1 MTPLIGVYEK
11 ALDTRGSVE
20 DLLVGAAKAGYD
32 FLELSVD
39 AAPRRLARLE
49 WSTRRRMEVAAAVR
63 RTGVPIGCI
72 MLSGHRRYPLGSRDA
87 GTRRRA
93 LDILERGIAL
103 AADLGAGIVQ
113 LAGYFV
119 VDEVRDGGERR
130 RFVEGL
136 ERGVRWAAGA
146 GVRLGLEN
154 VDGDDVTSLVTA
166 VGLVREVDSPWLSV
180 YADVGNLAG
189 NGLDVCA
196 ELAIARGQILAVQLK
211 DARSG
216 EFRRVPFGEGI
227 VPFDD
232 VFPLLAQLGFAG
244 PYAVEMWNDGTD
256 DPGAVAAEACA
267 WVAAR
272 IVIPGS
278 GAALTS
284 GIRSPIFE

>member
-1 MTPLIGVYEK
+1 MIGVYEK

-39 AAPRRLARLE
+39 AAPRRLARLG
-49 WSTRRRMEVAAAVR
+49 WSTRRRIAVAAAVR
-63 RTGVPIGCI
+63 RTGVPIGCV
-72 MLSGHRRYPLGSRDA
+72 MLSGHRRYPLGSREA
-87 GTRRRA
+87 GTRRRS

-119 VDEVRDGGERR
+119 VDEVRDGGERG

-136 ERGVRWAAGA
+136 EHGVRWAAGA

-154 VDGDDVTSLVTA
+154 VDGDDVTSLATA

-196 ELAIARGQILAVQLK
+196 ELATARGQILAVQLK
-211 DARSG
+211 DARLG
-216 EFRRVPFGEGI
+216 EFRRVPFGEGT
-227 VPFDD
+227 VPFEQ
-232 VFPLLAQLGFAG
+232 VFALLARLDFTGPFAI
-244 PYAVEMWNDGTD
+244 EMWNEDSV
-256 DPGAVAAEACA
+256 DPGKIASAARA
-267 WVAAR
+267 WVEAR
-272 IVIPGS
+272 IVMPGS
-278 GAALTS
+278 EGALQS
-284 GIRSPIFE
+284 GIRSAIYE